1 MRSQLLVAGAF
12 AVVLGVLFYVLELPV
27 VFAWSF
33 PLIVG
38 GALLML
44 LSPFLK
50 ESEGPLTP
58 PEGYH
63 FCVFCSTLVALGAE
77 RCGHCGGRQPPYQ
90 A

>member
-12 AVVLGVLFYVLELPV
+12 AVVLGVLFYVLELPIV
-27 VFAWSF
+27 YLWSF
-33 PLIVG
+33 PLIIG
-38 GALLML
+38 GGLMVL
-44 LSPFLK
+44 FSPFLK

-58 PEGYH
+58 PEGYR